1 MLRPFPGLN
10 KVVVTLL
17 GTMVLGA
24 ATLRG
29 MPLTPVPPLLEQA
42 YARGLARGGRLLVVS
57 VADQQL
63 ALLTAGASPR
73 LYVVST
79 SKRGLGSLQDSEGT
93 PPGWHRITDWIGAQ
107 ARPGQAFVS
116 RQTIRD
122 VLPPDAWRSDAGED
136 LILTRILWLD
146 GLEPGIN
153 RGANRD
159 SRSRYIYLHGT
170 NQEHLLGRPAS
181 HGCIRLANRDI
192 MELFDLTVG
201 HHTYCWITDQSL
213 AGLYE

>member
-1 MLRPFPGLN
+1 M
-10 KVVVTLL
+10 LL
-17 GTMVLGA
+17 GTMLLGA
-24 ATLRG
+24 AALRG
-29 MPLTPVPPLLEQA
+29 TPPPSTPRLLEEA

-63 ALLTAGASPR
+63 ALLAAGASPR
-73 LYVVST
+73 RYVVST
-79 SKRGLGSLQDSEGT
+79 SKRGLGARQDSERT
-93 PPGWHRITDWIGAQ
+93 PPGWHRVTDWIGAQ

-116 RQTIRD
+116 RQTTRD
-122 VLPPDAWRSDAGED
+122 VLPPEAWRSDAGED
-136 LILTRILWLD
+136 LVLTRILWLD

-153 RGANRD
+153 RGAGRD

-192 MELFDLTVG
+192 MEVFDLTVG
-201 HHTYCWITDQSL
+201 HPTYCWITDQPL